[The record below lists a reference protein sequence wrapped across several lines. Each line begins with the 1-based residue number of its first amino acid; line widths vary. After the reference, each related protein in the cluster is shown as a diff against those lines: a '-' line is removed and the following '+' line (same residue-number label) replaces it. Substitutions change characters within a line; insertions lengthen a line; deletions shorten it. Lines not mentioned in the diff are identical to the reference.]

1 MSTPPDGRGRGDAD
15 DCFVCGRHNPI
26 GLRVAYAMDGEICRG
41 RFTPG
46 EHHGG
51 FDRITHG
58 GIVFSVLDDVM
69 ANWLFLQ
76 GARAFTAKCEI
87 RYRQPLPIGT
97 EIVLSCRLKQR
108 KGRLMQLEASAER
121 VDDGSTVATTEASF
135 MVDDFGRLPPA

>member
-1 MSTPPDGRGRGDAD
+1 MSSKPEDRGRGDAN
-15 DCFVCGRHNPI
+15 DCFVCGPHNPI
-26 GLRVAYAMDGEICRG
+26 GLRVAFTMDGDICRG

-46 EHHGG
+46 EHHAG

-76 GARAFTAKCEI
+76 GARGFTAKCEI

-97 EIVLSCRLKQR
+97 AIALSCRLKQR

-121 VDDGSTVATTEASF
+121 LDDGSTVASAEASF